1 MKKIPYLIIGSLLVP
16 QVGFSQGND
25 KKADKEKPNRPALE
39 RVEKQREA
47 AEDRAKEALQAA
59 AERLSPRNEREADN
73 RQKPGKPEKN
83 AERIQKQPDLR
94 TPKPAQDNRKKP
106 EKEADPIVQEND
118 EQQRN
123 QRMTEKPA
131 PQPEKPVTEKRPE
144 QESDP
149 LVQETDEQQRNERM
163 TEKAVPQQENAVIGK
178 RPEEESDPIVQEND
192 EPQRSARM
200 AEGQPVP
207 APPVEKKADPI
218 VTENDE
224 TNRAEKPMA
233 NSQAEP
239 KPAMREP
246 QEERPATATPTE
258 TPRQRAMEGQRPVA
272 TARGSDESQPARERK
287 MQEQQKPAPTTER
300 ERPQP
305 KEALTAETRER
316 LEDRGRRDRA
326 TDDRKAREIKD
337 DDDAKALIYSILGG
351 AAAGAITSRL
361 TDNDDRNDR
370 NDRERD
376 RRDFDRDRQ
385 HDGRHDPR
393 FDPRDRLPAAQVGRS
408 ERERRETV
416 DYLVRRLDGRANP
429 NEAPRSFHRD
439 RDFDG
444 RDHDRDHRGDWNRD
458 GHDRSHHH
466 HPHYFNGNRRVV
478 WFSDRRSVPAILI
491 ASNNLNQVDL
501 TPAVRSPYRSG
512 YVEDTPREYYEQIPA
527 TYQDEDAYA
536 LSYQVD
542 PNSAISQDDILFK
555 QGSTNFADAYSY
567 DLVVDMAEAMTA
579 PELSEA
585 QFVIEGHASAEGS
598 YDNNLRLSQERAER
612 IARDLVDM
620 GVSPD
625 RLIPVGYGETE
636 AEFPADAAESR
647 RAMDR
652 RVMVFRKL

>member
-25 KKADKEKPNRPALE
+25 MKADKEKPNRPPLE

-59 AERLSPRNEREADN
+59 AERLSPRNEYEADN
-73 RQKPGKPEKN
+73 RPKPGKPEKN
-83 AERIQKQPDLR
+83 AERIRKQPDLR
-94 TPKPAQDNRKKP
+94 TPKSAQDNSRKP

-123 QRMTEKPA
+123 ERMAEKDALHQENPA
-131 PQPEKPVTEKRPE
+131 VEKRA
-144 QESDP
+144 
-149 LVQETDEQQRNERM
+149 
-163 TEKAVPQQENAVIGK
+163 EK
-178 RPEEESDPIVQEND
+178 ESDPIVQEND
-192 EPQRSARM
+192 EPQRSERM
-200 AEGQPVP
+200 TENQPVP
-207 APPVEKKADPI
+207 APPVQKKADPI

-224 TNRAEKPMA
+224 ANRAEKPMA
-233 NSQAEP
+233 DSQAEL

-246 QEERPATATPTE
+246 QEKRPATATPAE
-258 TPRQRAMEGQRPVA
+258 TPRQREMREQRPVA
-272 TARGSDESQPARERK
+272 TARGSDESQPARERE
-287 MQEQQKPAPTTER
+287 MQEQRKPGPTTER

-316 LEDRGRRDRA
+316 LMDRGRRDRA

-337 DDDAKALIYSILGG
+337 DDDAKTLIYSILGG

-361 TDNDDRNDR
+361 TDNNDR
-370 NDRERD
+370 NDRERG
-376 RRDFDRDRQ
+376 RRDFDRDRP

-429 NEAPRSFHRD
+429 NEAPRSVRRD
-439 RDFDG
+439 RDFDDRER
-444 RDHDRDHRGDWNRD
+444 RDHERDHRGDWNRD
-458 GHDRSHHH
+458 GHDRSRHHH

-491 ASNNLNQVDL
+491 ASNNLDQVDL

-536 LSYQVD
+536 LSYEVD

-567 DLVVDMAEAMTA
+567 DLVVDMAEAMMA